1 MGQFFKK
8 KQSFRSLALLSV
20 RDDNEKYLV
29 YQKTSV
35 RIMVFQRH
43 FQSRIS
49 SVRDTFTNVMSL
61 LIIKK
66 NYQNMLN
73 L

>member
-1 MGQFFKK
+1 MGQFFLK

>member
-1 MGQFFKK
+1 MGQFLKK